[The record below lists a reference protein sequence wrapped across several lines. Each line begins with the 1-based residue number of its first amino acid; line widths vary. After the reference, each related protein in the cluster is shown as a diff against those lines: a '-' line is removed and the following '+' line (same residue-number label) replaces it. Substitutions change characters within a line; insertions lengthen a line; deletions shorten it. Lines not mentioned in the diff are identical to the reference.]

1 MRGDTEYLKDKEDEN
16 NDSDLDE
23 IVTDEEDVVETV
35 NTADEVGMSL
45 TRVAASTRRCCAV
58 QRSVVLVVTSPSSLL
73 LSVSS
78 QPVPDGGVSSNLF

>member
-58 QRSVVLVVTSPSSLL
+58 QRSVVLVVTLGSWSGISPEE
-73 LSVSS
+73 V
-78 QPVPDGGVSSNLF
+78 QPVMTGEDC